1 MGKINWTRV
10 GIFGIVTL
18 LVFLIGA
25 SLLGSYGARGSGW
38 GTIGP
43 GMMGGWSFGPY
54 GWIGMLF
61 MWLIPIGLFVLTILG
76 VVWLA
81 RAVGGGGNLVA
92 PMRACPS
99 CGRSVQTDWR
109 NCPYCGT
116 GLTQPS

>member
-1 MGKINWTRV
+1 VVRGEELFESRGCAACHGKD
-10 GIFGIVTL
+10 
-18 LVFLIGA
+18 A
-25 SLLGSYGARGSGW
+25 Q
-38 GTIGP
+38 GTMGP

-61 MWLIPIGLFVLTILG
+61 MWLIPIGLFALTILG

-81 RAVGGGGNLVA
+81 RAVGGGGNPVV
-92 PMRACPS
+92 PGRSCPT